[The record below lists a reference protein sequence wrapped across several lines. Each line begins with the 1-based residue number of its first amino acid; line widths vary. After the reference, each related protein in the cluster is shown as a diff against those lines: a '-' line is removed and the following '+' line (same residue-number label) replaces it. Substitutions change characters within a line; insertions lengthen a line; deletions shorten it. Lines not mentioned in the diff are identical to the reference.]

1 MTLTTEAAVAVAD
14 PSRNFHYSVS
24 FILLAIICVCV
35 SYFSQSWMA
44 PTSIDI
50 TSHISQPVSF
60 IANPVRRIA
69 SAVRLLATG
78 TWSLSVSSR
87 STTSHSFTNTS
98 HLGLT
103 TVSDWLQGPYIYAL
117 YKSYN
122 YDLDNIALLLLP
134 ASYHRLLSGHLGRKL
149 GCILFCILYALS
161 CITKLYPDFSML
173 MLGRLLG
180 GISTS
185 LLFSVFESWMV
196 SEHRSRG
203 FDDSLLSETFAW
215 STFVNGLVAIISGV
229 IANYSVDV
237 WGLVSPFM
245 IAVVFLMVAMV
256 VIQLTWTENYGS
268 KSSSSP
274 SPSFISVI
282 NTVFNSPSILA
293 VGAMQFGF
301 ESAMYTFV
309 FLWSPV
315 LEKYAGPTV
324 KLPFGVIFSSFMVCI
339 MIGSIVFKILMQKN
353 LSHELIAKAVFAS
366 ASIILLLPAV
376 TNSEAITYMAFN
388 VFEACC
394 GLYFPSMGSIRSKVV
409 PEDTRSTVMNI
420 FRVPLN
426 LMVVFIL
433 LKVDSIS
440 HTMLFI
446 ICSMLIGCSFWFS
459 KVLADSTDGASDKQQ
474 YKIVSDD
481 VNVMVDVSRGELSQS
496 I

>member
-69 SAVRLLATG
+69 SAVRLLLRG
-78 TWSLSVSSR
+78 TWSPFRIFQVNYLFVY
-87 STTSHSFTNTS
+87 
-98 HLGLT
+98 GL
-103 TVSDWLQGPYIYAL
+103 VFISDWLQGPYIYAL

-122 YDLDNIALLLLP
+122 YDLDNIALLFVTGF
-134 ASYHRLLSGHLGRKL
+134 LSSAIVGTFVGSIADR
-149 GCILFCILYALS
+149 F
-161 CITKLYPDFSML
+161 ML

>member
-69 SAVRLLATG
+69 SAVRLLLRG
-78 TWSLSVSSR
+78 TWSPFRIFQVNYLFVY
-87 STTSHSFTNTS
+87 
-98 HLGLT
+98 GL
-103 TVSDWLQGPYIYAL
+103 VFISDWLQGPYIYAL

-122 YDLDNIALLLLP
+122 YDLDNIALLFVTGF
-134 ASYHRLLSGHLGRKL
+134 LSSAIVRTFVGSIADR
-149 GCILFCILYALS
+149 F
-161 CITKLYPDFSML
+161 ML

-268 KSSSSP
+268 KVSR
-274 SPSFISVI
+274 VI
-282 NTVFNSPSILA
+282 NCPSILA

>member
-1 MTLTTEAAVAVAD
+1 
-14 PSRNFHYSVS
+14 
-24 FILLAIICVCV
+24 
-35 SYFSQSWMA
+35 MA

-69 SAVRLLATG
+69 SAVRLLLRG
-78 TWSLSVSSR
+78 TWSPFRIFQVNYLFVY
-87 STTSHSFTNTS
+87 
-98 HLGLT
+98 GL
-103 TVSDWLQGPYIYAL
+103 VFISDWLQGPYIYAL

-122 YDLDNIALLLLP
+122 YDLDNIALLFVTGF
-134 ASYHRLLSGHLGRKL
+134 LSSAIVGTFVGSIADRLGRKL